1 MKCQHCPK
9 QATLHITE
17 VLPEERFEEVHLC
30 EDCARKYMS
39 EPGTAGGKKPAA
51 KAADSPAI
59 DPADAPADGTCPAC
73 GMAFVEFRNHG
84 RLGCPHDYDAFRAE
98 LLPLLEGV
106 HGDATHAGKA
116 PRRGPKRKAAATELD
131 GLRRRLGKLVA
142 DEKYE
147 DAARV
152 RDQIRRLEE
161 GDA

>member
-1 MKCQHCPK
+1 MKCQRCPK

-17 VLPEERFEEVHLC
+17 VLGEDRFEEVHLC
-30 EDCARKYMS
+30 EDCARKYMN
-39 EPGTAGGKKPAA
+39 EPGGGKKPGG
-51 KAADSPAI
+51 KAAADAPAI
-59 DPADAPADGTCPAC
+59 DPADAPAEGACPAC
-73 GMAFVEFRNHG
+73 GMPFVEFRNHG
-84 RLGCPHDYDAFRAE
+84 RLGCPHDYDAFKDE

-116 PRRGPKRKAAATELD
+116 PRRGPKVAAAATELEA
-131 GLRRRLGKLVA
+131 LRRKLAKLVT

-161 GDA
+161 G